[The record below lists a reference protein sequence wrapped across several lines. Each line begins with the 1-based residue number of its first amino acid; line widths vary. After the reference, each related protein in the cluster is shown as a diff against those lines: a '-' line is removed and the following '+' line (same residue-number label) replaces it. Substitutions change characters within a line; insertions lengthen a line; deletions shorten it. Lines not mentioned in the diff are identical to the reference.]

1 MTDLL
6 NGNNSSAHVVP
17 RCKGFVHS
25 SRRSSHP
32 KSVRCSNF
40 RCSCSSG
47 HYCVPLSFWQAFCG
61 VSWCRVGR
69 FCWFPSC
76 LYYVSIRLSVHD
88 IKYSRTYL
96 DIYGIS
102 WYFIHACDTVRDV
115 LLFFLCTSSFH
126 FSPLWTHQIHMFSI
140 GFIAKMVDRASIKW
154 AR

>member
-25 SRRSSHP
+25 SRRSIHP

-102 WYFIHACDTVRDV
+102 YMHAILYVMCCFSFCLL
-115 LLFFLCTSSFH
+115 LLFTSHHCEHIRSICFLSDSLPRWSTGLPSSGQG
-126 FSPLWTHQIHMFSI
+126 S
-140 GFIAKMVDRASIKW
+140 
-154 AR
+154 